1 MKEVYVVVRR
11 DYFGVDFHD
20 SVMSAHSTAES
31 AKTEAKELQEWDNKF
46 HINKCEYYV
55 CPTKFIQAETAIQKK
70 LNLL

>member
-20 SVMSAHSTAES
+20 SVMSAHSTDES
-31 AKTEAKELQEWDNKF
+31 AKAEANELQERDNKF
-46 HINKCEYYV
+46 HISKCEYYI
-55 CPTKFIQAETAIQKK
+55 CPTKFTQAETLIQKK